1 VGKASFRGLTSNP
14 TMQLAIYFSSFVVI
28 KMHMFQ
34 NQSSGKHLH
43 LALVCRAIA
52 KK

>member
-1 VGKASFRGLTSNP
+1 VGKDSFHGITSDP
-14 TMQLAIYFSSFVVI
+14 TMQLAIYWSSFVVI
-28 KMHMFQ
+28 KLHMFQ